1 VIHEAWPQQRIG
13 QVPTNDTQL
22 IDRFQKVMF
31 RFQPGQPSE
40 MLIHQEALT
49 QFNRLVDLRRKRLF
63 GINAGLPSTLWYVIC
78 FGALLNIALTWFFQ
92 TDTFRVHLV
101 MSIFLAAL
109 LGSLVFL
116 VAAMDNPYR
125 GEFSVSPAAF
135 ELVYSSLMNK

>member
-63 GINAGLPSTLWYVIC
+63 GINAGLPSTLWYVI
-78 FGALLNIALTWFFQ
+78 
-92 TDTFRVHLV
+92 FRVHLV